1 MPAANKGK
9 GKGRDRDRDRDRDRE
24 RDREVRPSRSRN
36 TTPSSSFSAGPTAG
50 GPVYSYLD
58 NDASKLMMNAS
69 IQYGELLERMG
80 GVGPIPDSKSLEMLM
95 EHLKAL
101 SQLAETRGDVCNA
114 GIRELSQKRKE
125 VADEPEL
132 GDREGGGSDR
142 LKMKREADEED
153 EEKVFKGGKLKKR
166 KERGSSSKEDRPL
179 AHGAH
184 GLARQDGAETKVEG
198 AASPASKKS
207 KNAASDDASLSP
219 KSPREAAEAA
229 KGSQGEGSDEDSD
242 DSSSSH
248 QPEPAPAVPQV
259 QVFGPNP
266 LKFDDP
272 TIYHIREVTPD
283 MTDEEKKF
291 IYSVN
296 RFPRSDLSHM
306 MAGVPP
312 DRDFSNSKPTNQV
325 SANTFLA
332 YVDPYVRPM
341 TEEDM
346 AFLKEKGDRASP
358 FIMPRRGKKHYA
370 ETWAEEDGL
379 GNSEQAN
386 GDKERLPLNQGR
398 GNIDQVT
405 DETVETDKV
414 SVGPLV
420 SRLYSLLRYEHRSS
434 PDDTTTTT
442 NGDGTTTTNGLN
454 GVGDSMDLD
463 HPSLPPPLPNGSG
476 SSAPADADANNK
488 PLASATAF
496 PDASPNGFKT
506 PAAKLDHA
514 QLDERLKA
522 ELRHVGFLGAED
534 NPDYDAHYDDDI
546 AQRLRLLQ
554 SELKK
559 QMIIN
564 SARKTRLLDIA
575 RERMA
580 HQEYMTIH
588 DDLDSQVQ
596 QAYLK
601 RTRTLGKSKK
611 GSQAKHRPGGGG
623 AGGAGAGGHVASA
636 AGVGRPAIG
645 DVARTLMDRR
655 KRWRDCIGPVFRES
669 KTSVPG
675 REETVFEP
683 AMMAELEKAELEG
696 WDDEQE

>member
-1 MPAANKGK
+1 MPSANKGK
-9 GKGRDRDRDRDRDRE
+9 GKGRD
-24 RDREVRPSRSRN
+24 VRPPRSRN
-36 TTPSSSFSAGPTAG
+36 TTPSSGPTA
-50 GPVYSYLD
+50 PVSSYLE
-58 NDASKLMMNAS
+58 NDVSKLLIPPTVHYS
-69 IQYGELLERMG
+69 EILDRMG
-80 GVGPIPDSKSLEMLM
+80 GVGPIPDSKSLESLM
-95 EHLKAL
+95 EHLKTL
-101 SQLAETRGDVCNA
+101 SQLAEARGDACNA

-125 VADEPEL
+125 MMDDVESFD
-132 GDREGGGSDR
+132 GDRSN
-142 LKMKREADEED
+142 MKREADEE
-153 EEKVFKGGKLKKR
+153 EEDSKAFKGGKLKKR
-166 KERGSSSKEDRPL
+166 KERGCSSKEHRPL

-184 GLARQDGAETKVEG
+184 ELSRQDGVETKVEG
-198 AASPASKKS
+198 VSSPASKKS
-207 KNAASDDASLSP
+207 KNVSEDSPLSP
-219 KSPREAAEAA
+219 PSQTSPRLTATAPDGPQTA
-229 KGSQGEGSDEDSD
+229 DSPMSN
-242 DSSSSH
+242 DSSDSH
-248 QPEPAPAVPQV
+248 QPEPAPAVPQI
-259 QVFGPNP
+259 QVFGSNP

-272 TIYHIREVTPD
+272 TIYDIREVTPD
-283 MTDEEKKF
+283 MTDEEKKA
-291 IYSVN
+291 IYCVN
-296 RFPRSDLSHM
+296 RFPPSDLSHM

-312 DRDFSNSKPTNQV
+312 DRDFSNAKPTNQV

-332 YVDPYVRPM
+332 YIEPYVRPL
-341 TEEDM
+341 TEEDI

-358 FIMPRRGKKHYA
+358 FVMPRRGKKHYA
-370 ETWAEEDGL
+370 ETWAEEDGMM
-379 GNSEQAN
+379 GFDQSN
-386 GDKERLPLNQGR
+386 GDRERLPLNQGR

-420 SRLYSLLRYEHRSS
+420 SRLYSLLRYEHRSL
-434 PDDTTTTT
+434 PDEGSCTGGQVNGELSTT
-442 NGDGTTTTNGLN
+442 NGPFG
-454 GVGDSMDLD
+454 GDSMDLD
-463 HPSLPPPLPNGSG
+463 HPVGESES
-476 SSAPADADANNK
+476 K
-488 PLASATAF
+488 PQPSATSF
-496 PDASPNGFKT
+496 PDASPNGFKV

-522 ELRHVGFLGAED
+522 ELRHVGFLGADD

-580 HQEYMTIH
+580 YQEYMTIH

-611 GSQAKHRPGGGG
+611 GSQAKHRPGG
-623 AGGAGAGGHVASA
+623 AGGGSHVVSA

-655 KRWRDCIGPVFRES
+655 KRWHDCIGPVFKDC
-669 KTSVPG
+669 KTTVPSSIETIFDASV
-675 REETVFEP
+675 
-683 AMMAELEKAELEG
+683 MAEYEKAELEG
-696 WDDEQE
+696 WDEEQE

>member
-1 MPAANKGK
+1 MPSANKGK
-9 GKGRDRDRDRDRDRE
+9 GKGRE
-24 RDREVRPSRSRN
+24 ARPSRSRN
-36 TTPSSSFSAGPTAG
+36 TTPSSSFSAPATSAQ
-50 GPVYSYLD
+50 VHSYLD
-58 NDASKLMMNAS
+58 NDASKLMLPS
-69 IQYGELLERMG
+69 TVQYGELLERMG
-80 GVGPIPDSKSLEMLM
+80 GVGLIPDSKSLEMLM
-95 EHLKAL
+95 EHLKTL
-101 SQLAETRGDVCNA
+101 SQLAETRGDACNA

-125 VADEPEL
+125 VVEEPDSADR
-132 GDREGGGSDR
+132 DGSDR
-142 LKMKREADEED
+142 VKMKREADDEE
-153 EEKVFKGGKLKKR
+153 EEKVLKGGKLKRR
-166 KERGSSSKEDRPL
+166 KERGSSSKEERPL

-184 GLARQDGAETKVEG
+184 DLARQDGAETKVEG
-198 AASPASKKS
+198 AASPASRKS
-207 KNAASDDASLSP
+207 KNAASEENSSLSP
-219 KSPREAAEAA
+219 SLQTSPRPDAATDAPEDA
-229 KGSQGEGSDEDSD
+229 GSPDSD
-242 DSSSSH
+242 DSSESH

-272 TIYHIREVTPD
+272 TVYHIRDVTPG
-283 MTDEEKKF
+283 MTDEEKKV

-296 RFPRSDLSHM
+296 RFPWSDLSHL
-306 MAGVPP
+306 MAGVAP

-332 YVDPYVRPM
+332 YIEPYVRPL
-341 TEEDM
+341 TEEDI
-346 AFLKEKGDRASP
+346 AFLKEKVSSSGPVLHAAADGAQGDRATP

-370 ETWAEEDGL
+370 EVWAEEDGL
-379 GNSEQAN
+379 MNVDQAN

-405 DETVETDKV
+405 DETMETDKI

-420 SRLYSLLRYEHRSS
+420 SRLYSLLRYEHRPSADENGPNGS
-434 PDDTTTTT
+434 V
-442 NGDGTTTTNGLN
+442 NGDAANAPMN
-454 GVGDSMDLD
+454 GDSMDID
-463 HPSLPPPLPNGSG
+463 HPPGDSEI
-476 SSAPADADANNK
+476 K

-496 PDASPNGFKT
+496 PDASPSGFKV

-559 QMIIN
+559 QMMIN
-564 SARKTRLLDIA
+564 SARKSRLLEIA

-580 HQEYMTIH
+580 YQEYMTIH

-611 GSQAKHRPGGGG
+611 GSQAKHRPGG
-623 AGGAGAGGHVASA
+623 AGGGSHVVSA

-655 KRWRDCIGPVFRES
+655 KRWRDCIGPVFKDC

-675 REETVFEP
+675 AGDTVFDGSI
-683 AMMAELEKAELEG
+683 MAEYEKAELEG
-696 WDDEQE
+696 WDEDQE

>member
-1 MPAANKGK
+1 MPSANKGK
-9 GKGRDRDRDRDRDRE
+9 GKGRE
-24 RDREVRPSRSRN
+24 ARPSRSRN
-36 TTPSSSFSAGPTAG
+36 TTPNSSFSAGPTASA
-50 GPVYSYLD
+50 PLHSYLD
-58 NDASKLMMNAS
+58 NDVSKLMMTGS
-69 IQYGELLERMG
+69 TIQYGELLERMG
-80 GVGPIPDSKSLEMLM
+80 GVGPIPDSKSLELLM
-95 EHLKAL
+95 EHLKTL
-101 SQLAETRGDVCNA
+101 SQLAETRGDACNA

-125 VADEPEL
+125 VVEEQESAE
-132 GDREGGGSDR
+132 REGADR
-142 LKMKREADEED
+142 VKMKREADDEE
-153 EEKVFKGGKLKKR
+153 EEKVLKGGKLKRR
-166 KERGSSSKEDRPL
+166 KERGSSSKEERPL
-179 AHGAH
+179 THGAH
-184 GLARQDGAETKVEG
+184 DVARQDGAETKVEG
-198 AASPASKKS
+198 ASKKS
-207 KNAASDDASLSP
+207 KNAASEEASSLSP
-219 KSPREAAEAA
+219 PLRKSPQPAA
-229 KGSQGEGSDEDSD
+229 DEDAEDAGSPGSD
-242 DSSSSH
+242 DSSDSH

-283 MTDEEKKF
+283 MTDEEKKA
-291 IYSVN
+291 IYSVA
-296 RFPRSDLSHM
+296 RFPWSDLSHL
-306 MAGVPP
+306 MAGSPP
-312 DRDFSNSKPTNQV
+312 DRDFSSSKPASQV
-325 SANTFLA
+325 NANTFLA
-332 YVDPYVRPM
+332 YIDPYVRPL
-341 TEEDM
+341 TEEDI
-346 AFLKEKGDRASP
+346 AFLKEKTQGDRTTP
-358 FIMPRRGKKHYA
+358 FIMPRRGKKHY
-370 ETWAEEDGL
+370 TDVWAEDDGL
-379 GNSEQAN
+379 MNVDQPN

-420 SRLYSLLRYEHRSS
+420 SRLYSLLRYEHRAL
-434 PDDTTTTT
+434 PDETAPNANGSV
-442 NGDGTTTTNGLN
+442 NGDMANGPMN
-454 GVGDSMDLD
+454 PDSMDID
-463 HPSLPPPLPNGSG
+463 HPTGEASNETKPLP
-476 SSAPADADANNK
+476 
-488 PLASATAF
+488 SATAF
-496 PDASPNGFKT
+496 PDSSPNNFKV

-522 ELRHVGFLGAED
+522 ELRHVGFLGPDD

-580 HQEYMTIH
+580 YQEYMTIH

-611 GSQAKHRPGGGG
+611 GSQAKHRPGG
-623 AGGAGAGGHVASA
+623 AGGGSHVVSA

-655 KRWRDCIGPVFRES
+655 KRWRDCIGLVFKDS

-675 REETVFEP
+675 KNESVFEP
-683 AMMAELEKAELEG
+683 SLMAEIEKAEVEG
-696 WDDEQE
+696 WDEEQD

>member
-1 MPAANKGK
+1 MPTASKGK
-9 GKGRDRDRDRDRDRE
+9 GKGRE
-24 RDREVRPSRSRN
+24 ARPSRSRN
-36 TTPSSSFSAGPTAG
+36 TTPNSSFSAGPTA
-50 GPVYSYLD
+50 PAQLHIYLD
-58 NDASKLMMNAS
+58 NDASKLILTPSA

-80 GVGPIPDSKSLEMLM
+80 GVGPIPDSKSLELLM
-95 EHLKAL
+95 EHLKTL
-101 SQLAETRGDVCNA
+101 SQLAETRSDACNA

-125 VADEPEL
+125 VVEEPESAER
-132 GDREGGGSDR
+132 DGSDR
-142 LKMKREADEED
+142 VKMKREADDEE
-153 EEKVFKGGKLKKR
+153 EEKVLKGGKLKRR
-166 KERGSSSKEDRPL
+166 KERGSSSKEERPL

-184 GLARQDGAETKVEG
+184 DIARQDGAETKVEG

-207 KNAASDDASLSP
+207 KHAPSEEASSLSP
-219 KSPREAAEAA
+219 SLRTSPRPAAADTA
-229 KGSQGEGSDEDSD
+229 DDAGSPGSD
-242 DSSSSH
+242 DSSESH

-272 TIYHIREVTPD
+272 TVYHIRDVTPD
-283 MTDEEKKF
+283 MTDEEKKV

-296 RFPRSDLSHM
+296 RFPWSDLSHL
-306 MAGVPP
+306 MAGSPP
-312 DRDFSNSKPTNQV
+312 DRDFSNAKPTNQV

-332 YVDPYVRPM
+332 YVDPYVRPL

-346 AFLKEKGDRASP
+346 AFLKEKGDRATP
-358 FIMPRRGKKHYA
+358 FIMPRRGKKHYT
-370 ETWAEEDGL
+370 ETWAEDDGL
-379 GNSEQAN
+379 MNVDQAN

-405 DETVETDKV
+405 DETLETDKI
-414 SVGPLV
+414 SVGPVV
-420 SRLYSLLRYEHRSS
+420 SRLYSLLRYEHRAP
-434 PDDTTTTT
+434 PDEGTANGSV
-442 NGDGTTTTNGLN
+442 NGDVANGPMN
-454 GVGDSMDLD
+454 GDSMDID
-463 HPSLPPPLPNGSG
+463 HPAGDSESKPLP
-476 SSAPADADANNK
+476 
-488 PLASATAF
+488 SATAF
-496 PDASPNGFKT
+496 PDASPNNFKV

-522 ELRHVGFLGAED
+522 ELRHVGFLGADD

-564 SARKTRLLDIA
+564 SARKTRLLEIA

-611 GSQAKHRPGGGG
+611 GSQAKHRPGG
-623 AGGAGAGGHVASA
+623 AGGGSHVVSA

-655 KRWRDCIGPVFRES
+655 KRWRDCIGPVFKDC

-675 REETVFEP
+675 KAETVFDP
-683 AMMAELEKAELEG
+683 ALMAEYEKAEVEG
-696 WDDEQE
+696 WDEEQE

>member
-1 MPAANKGK
+1 MPSANKGK
-9 GKGRDRDRDRDRDRE
+9 GKGRE
-24 RDREVRPSRSRN
+24 ARPSRSRN
-36 TTPSSSFSAGPTAG
+36 TTPNSSFSAGPTASA
-50 GPVYSYLD
+50 PLHSYLD
-58 NDASKLMMNAS
+58 NDVSKLMMTGS
-69 IQYGELLERMG
+69 TIQYGELLERMG
-80 GVGPIPDSKSLEMLM
+80 GVGPIPDSKSLELLM
-95 EHLKAL
+95 EHLKTL
-101 SQLAETRGDVCNA
+101 SQLAETRGDACNA

-125 VADEPEL
+125 VIEEQESAE
-132 GDREGGGSDR
+132 REGTER
-142 LKMKREADEED
+142 VKMKREADDEE
-153 EEKVFKGGKLKKR
+153 EEKVLKGGKLKRR
-166 KERGSSSKEDRPL
+166 KERGSSSKEERPL
-179 AHGAH
+179 THGAH
-184 GLARQDGAETKVEG
+184 DVARQDGAETKVEG

-207 KNAASDDASLSP
+207 KNAASEEASSLSP
-219 KSPREAAEAA
+219 TSRKSPQPAADEAAEDA
-229 KGSQGEGSDEDSD
+229 GSPGSD
-242 DSSSSH
+242 DSSESH

-283 MTDEEKKF
+283 MTDEEKKA
-291 IYSVN
+291 IYSVA
-296 RFPRSDLSHM
+296 RFPWSDLSHL
-306 MAGVPP
+306 MAGSPP
-312 DRDFSNSKPTNQV
+312 DRDFSSSKPASQV
-325 SANTFLA
+325 NANTFLA
-332 YVDPYVRPM
+332 YIDPYVRPL
-341 TEEDM
+341 TEEDI
-346 AFLKEKGDRASP
+346 AFLKEKVSSPIDLAKAHRSPTQGDRTTP
-358 FIMPRRGKKHYA
+358 FIMPRRGKKHYT
-370 ETWAEEDGL
+370 EVWAEDDGL
-379 GNSEQAN
+379 MNVDQPN

-420 SRLYSLLRYEHRSS
+420 SRLYSLLRYEHRAL
-434 PDDTTTTT
+434 PDESAPNANGSV
-442 NGDGTTTTNGLN
+442 NGDMANGPLN
-454 GVGDSMDLD
+454 PDSMDID
-463 HPSLPPPLPNGSG
+463 HPTGETSNESKPLP
-476 SSAPADADANNK
+476 
-488 PLASATAF
+488 SATAF
-496 PDASPNGFKT
+496 PDSSPNNFKV
-506 PAAKLDHA
+506 PAAKLDHS

-522 ELRHVGFLGAED
+522 ELRHVGFLGPDD

-580 HQEYMTIH
+580 YQEYMTIH

-611 GSQAKHRPGGGG
+611 GSQAKHRPGG
-623 AGGAGAGGHVASA
+623 AGGGSHVVSA

-655 KRWRDCIGPVFRES
+655 KRWRDCIGLVFKDS

-675 REETVFEP
+675 KNESVFEP
-683 AMMAELEKAELEG
+683 SLMAEVEKAEVEG
-696 WDDEQE
+696 WDEEQE

>member
-1 MPAANKGK
+1 MPSANKGK
-9 GKGRDRDRDRDRDRE
+9 GKGRE
-24 RDREVRPSRSRN
+24 ARPSRSRN
-36 TTPSSSFSAGPTAG
+36 TTPNSSFSAGPTASA
-50 GPVYSYLD
+50 PLHSYLD
-58 NDASKLMMNAS
+58 NDASKLMMTGS
-69 IQYGELLERMG
+69 TIQYGELLERMG
-80 GVGPIPDSKSLEMLM
+80 GVGPIPDSKSLELLM
-95 EHLKAL
+95 EHLKTL
-101 SQLAETRGDVCNA
+101 SQLAETRGDACNA

-125 VADEPEL
+125 VVEEQESAE
-132 GDREGGGSDR
+132 REGTDR
-142 LKMKREADEED
+142 VKMKREADDEE
-153 EEKVFKGGKLKKR
+153 EEKVLKGGKLKRR
-166 KERGSSSKEDRPL
+166 KERGSSSKEERPL

-184 GLARQDGAETKVEG
+184 DVARQDGAETKVEG

-207 KNAASDDASLSP
+207 KNAASEEASSLSP
-219 KSPREAAEAA
+219 PLRKSPQPGADEAAEDA
-229 KGSQGEGSDEDSD
+229 GSPGSD
-242 DSSSSH
+242 DSSESH

-283 MTDEEKKF
+283 MTDEEKKA
-291 IYSVN
+291 IYSVA
-296 RFPRSDLSHM
+296 RFPWSDLSHL
-306 MAGVPP
+306 MAGSPP
-312 DRDFSNSKPTNQV
+312 DRDFSSSKPASQV
-325 SANTFLA
+325 NANTFLA
-332 YVDPYVRPM
+332 YIDPYVRPL
-341 TEEDM
+341 TEEDI
-346 AFLKEKGDRASP
+346 AFLKEKGDRTTP
-358 FIMPRRGKKHYA
+358 FIMPRRGKKHY
-370 ETWAEEDGL
+370 TDVWAEDDGL
-379 GNSEQAN
+379 MNVDQPN

-420 SRLYSLLRYEHRSS
+420 SRLYSLLRYEHRAL
-434 PDDTTTTT
+434 PDENAPNT
-442 NGDGTTTTNGLN
+442 NGSVNGDMAN
-454 GVGDSMDLD
+454 GPMNPDAMDID
-463 HPSLPPPLPNGSG
+463 HPTGESSETKPLP
-476 SSAPADADANNK
+476 
-488 PLASATAF
+488 SATAF
-496 PDASPNGFKT
+496 PDSSPNNFKV
-506 PAAKLDHA
+506 PAAKLDHS

-522 ELRHVGFLGAED
+522 ELRHVGFLGPDD

-580 HQEYMTIH
+580 YQEYMTIH

-611 GSQAKHRPGGGG
+611 GSQAKHRPGG
-623 AGGAGAGGHVASA
+623 AGGGSHVVSA

-655 KRWRDCIGPVFRES
+655 KRWRDCIGLVFKDS

-675 REETVFEP
+675 KNESVFEP
-683 AMMAELEKAELEG
+683 SLMAEVEKAEVEG
-696 WDDEQE
+696 WDEEQE